1 MALLFIDNS
10 NIKACFAYVYEAM
23 LLTCASPITPAS
35 EVTKNE
41 STPNLLGMSTIDEDV
56 LKEILQD
63 CPKSLYVSES
73 VSPAS
78 TEVRNIQNRKRKRE
92 DAEQDIAETQREILR
107 EIKNLV
113 LIQKELLDE
122 MKIRNNIECQ
132 KLALQQCLEPLPAR
146 LPIDVAV
153 LQDNEYSNT

>member
-1 MALLFIDNS
+1 M
-10 NIKACFAYVYEAM
+10 
-23 LLTCASPITPAS
+23 T
-35 EVTKNE
+35 
-41 STPNLLGMSTIDEDV
+41 NLRDMSTIDEDV

-63 CPKSLYVSES
+63 CPKSLSVSKS

-78 TEVRNIQNRKRKRE
+78 TEVRKIQNRKRKRE
-92 DAEQDIAETQREILR
+92 DAEQDIADTQREILR

-122 MKIRNNIECQ
+122 MKIRNDIERQ

-146 LPIDVAV
+146 LPVDIAV

>member
-1 MALLFIDNS
+1 
-10 NIKACFAYVYEAM
+10 M
-23 LLTCASPITPAS
+23 LLTGASPITPAS

-41 STPNLLGMSTIDEDV
+41 STPNLRDMSTIDEDV

-63 CPKSLYVSES
+63 CPKSLSVSES

-78 TEVRNIQNRKRKRE
+78 TEVRKIQNRKRKRE

-122 MKIRNNIECQ
+122 MKIRNDIERQ
-132 KLALQQCLEPLPAR
+132 KLSLQQCLEPLPAR
-146 LPIDVAV
+146 LPVDIAV
-153 LQDNEYSNT
+153 LQDMNTRILEHWNVLA